1 MTREILFEIV
11 PGVKEAAPG
20 LELAPVEVNP
30 QVSRINAAK
39 KTQRKTAGLLDSDS
53 HPGAGLAVQGDAHQ
67 NVLPWGQIA
76 RQQNRHL
83 AYSRNS
89 RN

>member
-39 KTQRKTAGLLDSDS
+39 KFRKTAGLLNSDS
-53 HPGAGLAVQGDAHQ
+53 HLVAGLAVQGDAHQ
-67 NVLPWGQIA
+67 NVLP
-76 RQQNRHL
+76 
-83 AYSRNS
+83 
-89 RN
+89 